1 MILHL
6 LFEES
11 GFYEERPKRPKQP
24 NPYIPRIP
32 RIKIETQDF
41 PFDRPESTSMVEVL
55 DVVTSE
61 WNSLS
66 ANVHARLKGRN

>member
-6 LFEES
+6 LSEES
-11 GFYEERPKRPKQP
+11 GLYEERPKRSKQP
-24 NPYIPRIP
+24 NPNIPRIP
-32 RIKIETQDF
+32 RVKIETQDF
-41 PFDRPESTSMVEVL
+41 PFNRPESTGMVEVL

-66 ANVHARLKGRN
+66 ARLKGRN